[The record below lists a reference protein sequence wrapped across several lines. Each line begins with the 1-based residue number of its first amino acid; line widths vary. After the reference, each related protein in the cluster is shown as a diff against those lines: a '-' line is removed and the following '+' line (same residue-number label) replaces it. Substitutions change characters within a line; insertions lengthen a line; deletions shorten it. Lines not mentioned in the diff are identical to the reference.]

1 MGILAKKNLLR
12 LLAFFTGISLF
23 SQGLIFADDRSVSF
37 FKEDTSGEEDCK
49 PCIKEPD
56 ALNPALKKKIEEIG
70 KEASKN
76 FASKGESIDGE
87 VILFINPESSFSDG
101 AVRTLVRFK
110 KEHPAWKC
118 KGVILSGPRGL
129 KEKLLQKKDYFAA
142 DIDFSVDINGKEARE
157 FNVTKTPSYV
167 VIHQGRSCK
176 VTGQPDLDEIV
187 SRIDK

>member
-1 MGILAKKNLLR
+1 MGILAKKNLLY
-12 LLAFFTGISLF
+12 LLIFLIGVSLF
-23 SQGLIFADDRSVSF
+23 SQGLVFADDRGMSF

-76 FASKGESIDGE
+76 FAGKSERIDNE
-87 VILFINPESSFSDG
+87 VILFIDPESSFSDG
-101 AVRTLVRFK
+101 AIRMLVRFK

-118 KGVILSGPRGL
+118 RGVILTGLRGL
-129 KEKLLQKKDYFAA
+129 KEKLLQKRDYFTT

-167 VIHQGRSCK
+167 VIYQGRSYK
-176 VTGQPDLDEIV
+176 ITEQPDLDEIV
-187 SRIDK
+187 SRLDK